1 MASIAKKIADSS
13 RIFRIY
19 SPRLYCTGSKG
30 SDSSKTESTVKSDK
44 TEKTTKTKPKE
55 PETVAAAPEVFDN
68 TKYCVPEYY
77 QYNEMSFYDID
88 RDMANFRLP
97 QQSKY

>member
-1 MASIAKKIADSS
+1 MLHSKI
-13 RIFRIY
+13 INFIE
-19 SPRLYCTGSKG
+19 PQLYINLSYVISLNTFCISVT
-30 SDSSKTESTVKSDK
+30 
-44 TEKTTKTKPKE
+44 
-55 PETVAAAPEVFDN
+55 AAPEVFDN

>member
-1 MASIAKKIADSS
+1 LNLNCASTYFIEYIS
-13 RIFRIY
+13 
-19 SPRLYCTGSKG
+19 
-30 SDSSKTESTVKSDK
+30 
-44 TEKTTKTKPKE
+44 
-55 PETVAAAPEVFDN
+55 VAAAPEVFDN